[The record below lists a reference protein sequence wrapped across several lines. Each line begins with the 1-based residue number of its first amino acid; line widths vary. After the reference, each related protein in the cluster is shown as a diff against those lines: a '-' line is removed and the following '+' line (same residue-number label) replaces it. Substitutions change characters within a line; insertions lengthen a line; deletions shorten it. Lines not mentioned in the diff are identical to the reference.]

1 MAGRFG
7 AVVTAMVTPF
17 RDDHSLDLDAARSL
31 AAHLYEHG
39 SDSLVV
45 AGSTGESPTLT
56 HKEKL
61 ELFRAVI
68 DVARGKGKVL
78 CGTGTYD
85 TAETLELS
93 REAQELGA
101 DGLLLV
107 TPYYN
112 KPPQRGLL
120 EHFTQVANAVSIP
133 VVAYNIPGRTGTRIE
148 HDTLLRIAEVPNIVG
163 VKDST
168 GDFQWISR
176 LISEVPP
183 DFEVYSGDDWATFG
197 YVCLGAVGIVS
208 VAAPPRRRADPPDVR
223 PHVRRRHPRGAQDPR
238 GADAA
243 VQRAV
248 HHLQPDPGQDRA
260 RDGRAPGRTA
270 AAPARAGDQ
279 RGARADPQG
288 PGGCRAPLNPAG
300 PRASSSSAAS
310 ARSVGTWPASSST
323 AGS

>member
-17 RDDHSLDLDAARSL
+17 HEDHSLDLDAARSL
-31 AAHLYEHG
+31 AAHLYERG
-39 SDSLVV
+39 TESIVV

-68 DVARGKGKVL
+68 EVAQGLGKVL

-93 REAQELGA
+93 REAEGLGA

-120 EHFTQVANAVSIP
+120 EHFSQVANAVSIP
-133 VVAYNIPGRTGTRIE
+133 VVAYNIPGRTGIRIE
-148 HDTLLRIAEVPNIVG
+148 HDTLLQMTQVPNIVG

-168 GDFQWISR
+168 GDFQAISK
-176 LISEVPP
+176 LISEAPP

-197 YVCLGAVGIVS
+197 YLCLGAVGVVS
-208 VAAPPRRRADPPDVR
+208 VAAHLVGGRIKQLCDLIEAGDIPAARKIHEELTPLFNALFITSNPIPVKTALEMVGHPVGPPRLPLVPATAEERERIRKALV
-223 PHVRRRHPRGAQDPR
+223 
-238 GADAA
+238 DAGL
-243 VQRAV
+243 V
-248 HHLQPDPGQDRA
+248 
-260 RDGRAPGRTA
+260 
-270 AAPARAGDQ
+270 
-279 RGARADPQG
+279 
-288 PGGCRAPLNPAG
+288 
-300 PRASSSSAAS
+300 
-310 ARSVGTWPASSST
+310 
-323 AGS
+323 